1 MGVTPALRHQ
11 KVGHQLM
18 VHAIEDA
25 GNSGFRSM
33 TLEVIETNQHARSLY
48 EHLGFRE
55 VRTLVG
61 YEREPGNLPAPSED
75 RLQEIDP
82 GELAKVIE
90 YEGPNNL
97 PWQLAAETIVNHTP
111 PSIALKLGDKAY
123 VMVAAV
129 TDRMVVLGGMVV
141 PHALRRHG
149 WGRRMID
156 ALIRRYP
163 QRTLRFPARMPEN
176 LAPDFFLE
184 AGFRKAAL
192 AQKELVLDLPTPPS

>member
-11 KVGHQLM
+11 KIGHQLM
-18 VHAIEDA
+18 THGIEDA
-25 GNSGFRSM
+25 ANSGFRCI
-33 TLEVIETNQHARSLY
+33 TLEVIETNKHARTLY
-48 EHLGFRE
+48 EHLGFQE

-61 YEREPGNLPAPSED
+61 YEREPGDLPAPSED

-111 PSIALKLGDKAY
+111 PSIAFRLGDKAY

-129 TDRMVVLGGMVV
+129 TDQMVVLGGMIV

-163 QRTLRFPARMPEN
+163 KRSLRFPARMPDN

-184 AGFRKAAL
+184 AGFKRAAL
-192 AQKELVLDLPTPPS
+192 TQKELVLDFRKP